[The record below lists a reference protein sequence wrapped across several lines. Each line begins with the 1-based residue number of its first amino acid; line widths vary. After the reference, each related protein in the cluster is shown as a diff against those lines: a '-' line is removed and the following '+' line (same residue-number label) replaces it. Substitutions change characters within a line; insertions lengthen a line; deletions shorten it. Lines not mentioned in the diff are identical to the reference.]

1 MGEGIKN
8 KFRLLCF
15 LLKVD
20 YEFFTQEQGGTRTP
34 TENEAPFLAD
44 SLVPGQLSRLCGVPR
59 DGTFLITYTHAA
71 ASRDDYKSSRAPPSK
86 VITAWILDNVAA
98 STAPR
103 YCFHSSR
110 PLYVLSQFNP

>member
-1 MGEGIKN
+1 MTIKKHFRSVFNFGTESNIQSRLDFQCEMGEGIKN

-86 VITAWILDNVAA
+86 VITA
-98 STAPR
+98 
-103 YCFHSSR
+103 
-110 PLYVLSQFNP
+110 